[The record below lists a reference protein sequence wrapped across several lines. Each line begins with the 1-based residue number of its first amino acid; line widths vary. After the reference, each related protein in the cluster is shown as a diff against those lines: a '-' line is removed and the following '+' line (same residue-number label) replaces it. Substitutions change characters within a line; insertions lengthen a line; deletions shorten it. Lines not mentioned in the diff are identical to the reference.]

1 MPRVRIQIQSK
12 HVDFIVNIVHSESVV
27 HKMQMTPDLVG
38 IQEIAEMAGVT
49 RAAVANW
56 RTRFKEFPAPVADLA
71 SGPVFQRSDVRRW
84 LKKRKNKMAT
94 IISTINLKGGVGKST
109 TTVAMAEF
117 LSAELGFKVL
127 VIDLDPQT
135 NATVMLIGE
144 AKWEEL
150 NKKGATL
157 AQLFKDSLLEDPG
170 KAKFDL
176 DEALVQRA
184 SNVDAVRTVDL
195 LPSSIDL
202 IDVQDRLAS
211 MPSGQ
216 FFANMPTEVLRR
228 ATKSI
233 IDNYDYVLIDCPPNL
248 GLITLNGLRISDGYI
263 IPTIPD
269 VLSTYGIPQIVTRV
283 AKFAKTITEN
293 IEPFGIV
300 VSKYREQSTVHRNTL
315 ARLRSAGSP
324 HVFDTVIKENDQIAG
339 SAEFKSVS
347 TLRQKY
353 GYQGQYNAY
362 LALANELVGAI
373 AVA

>member
-1 MPRVRIQIQSK
+1 
-12 HVDFIVNIVHSESVV
+12 VNIVHSQSIV
-27 HKMQMTPDLVG
+27 HNLKMTQDLVG

-56 RTRFKEFPAPVADLA
+56 RTRFKKFPAPVVELA

-117 LSAELGFKVL
+117 LSAELGQKVL

-135 NATVMLIGE
+135 NASVMLIGD
-144 AKWEEL
+144 AKWDEL

-157 AQLFKDSLLEDPG
+157 AQLFKDALLEDPS
-170 KAKFDL
+170 KATFDL
-176 DEALVQRA
+176 DEALVRRA

-195 LPSSIDL
+195 LASSIDL
-202 IDVQDRLAS
+202 IDVQDRLAT
-211 MPSGQ
+211 MPTGQ
-216 FFANMPTEVLRR
+216 FFANNPTEVLRR
-228 ATKSI
+228 ATKPI

-283 AKFAKTITEN
+283 AKFAKTISET
-293 IEPFGIV
+293 IEPLGIV

-315 ARLRSAGSP
+315 ARLRSVADP
-324 HVFDTVIKENDQIAG
+324 RVFETVIKENDQIAG
-339 SAEFKSVS
+339 SAEFKDVS

-353 GYQGQYNAY
+353 GYQGQYNSY
-362 LALANELVGAI
+362 LALANELVA
-373 AVA
+373 AVALA